1 MKKIALI
8 ILMLI
13 LIGCG
18 KSEGISAVNYSSE
31 ISSSSVNASSSIVS
45 SSSDIAMSSH
55 DINTSSSSVDVSS
68 SSIII
73 SSSSVGI
80 SSSSSL
86 KISSSSSNKII
97 SSSSL
102 MSSSSAEISSS
113 SSSLMSSSSE
123 DKSSSSLIHTS
134 NIFLVNIDSI
144 LGSAYYKIPN
154 GETSLLYEILANKIM
169 SYKLYY
175 GWNSITANG
184 ELSRDWITNEGYIA
198 KKVFAQVV
206 NGFIWNNTSP

>member
-55 DINTSSSSVDVSS
+55 DI
-68 SSIII
+68 
-73 SSSSVGI
+73 
-80 SSSSSL
+80 
-86 KISSSSSNKII
+86 
-97 SSSSL
+97 
-102 MSSSSAEISSS
+102 SSS
-113 SSSLMSSSSE
+113 SSSVMSSSSE

-169 SYKLYY
+169 SYKSYY

-184 ELSRDWITNEGYIA
+184 ELSRDRITNEGYSE
-198 KKVFAQVV
+198 KSFRSSCKWFYLE
-206 NGFIWNNTSP
+206 